1 MKHSVQ
7 SSTFMTS
14 SEVKMLLKISDCKL
28 MHLREAG
35 VLKAQKVGRSF
46 LYSKDS
52 IDQYAE
58 TQKR

>member
-1 MKHSVQ
+1 
-7 SSTFMTS
+7 MTS